1 MYALCI
7 FDLDGTLLDT
17 IDGLLDSINY
27 TMEKQGRPLLQRS
40 ELKRLMGTPIQDI
53 FRIVY
58 HLEGQE
64 NTDAV
69 EIFRN
74 HNRDNPGCVSVYP
87 GMEELLSDLQKSGCI
102 IALST
107 MKPKETAERMLAS
120 AGLIQYFDLVMG
132 KGDDA
137 AVSKASMVE
146 RALSCFHLSSSE
158 AVFVGDSEHDRL
170 GAELTGIDFVGVTY
184 GYGFCKD
191 FDVTN
196 GYHTASAQNASDVRN
211 VLFGKTG
218 KQTPKTNY

>member
-27 TMEKQGRPLLQRS
+27 TMEKHGASPLQRS

-64 NTDAV
+64 NADAV

-87 GMEELLSDLQKSGCI
+87 GMDELLSDLQKAGCRV
-102 IALST
+102 ALST
-107 MKPKETAERMLAS
+107 MKPKETAERMLID

-132 KGDDA
+132 KGDNA
-137 AVSKASMVE
+137 AVSKASMVND
-146 RALSCFHLSSSE
+146 ALSSFHLSPSE

-170 GAELTGIDFVGVTY
+170 GAEMTGIDFVGVTY
-184 GYGFCKD
+184 GYGFCED
-191 FDVTN
+191 SDVTK
-196 GYHTASAQNASDVRN
+196 GYHRAAAENASDVRS
-211 VLFGKTG
+211 VLFGK
-218 KQTPKTNY
+218 K

>member
-27 TMEKQGRPLLQRS
+27 TMEKQGQPLLQRS

-53 FRIVY
+53 FRIAY
-58 HLEGQE
+58 HLEGKE
-64 NTDAV
+64 NADAV

-74 HNRDNPGCVSVYP
+74 HNRENPGRVSVYP
-87 GMEELLSDLQKSGCI
+87 GMKELLSDLQKAGCRV
-102 IALST
+102 ALST

-120 AGLIQYFDLVMG
+120 AGLIHYFDLVMG

-137 AVSKASMVE
+137 AVSKASMVNT
-146 RALSCFHLSSSE
+146 ALSRFHLSPSE

-170 GAELTGIDFVGVTY
+170 GAEMTGIDFVGVTY
-184 GYGFCKD
+184 GYGFDTDADIIK
-191 FDVTN
+191 
-196 GYHTASAQNASDVRN
+196 GYHTVAAQNASDIRRI
-211 VLFGKTG
+211 LFGKM
-218 KQTPKTNY
+218 

>member
-27 TMEKQGRPLLQRS
+27 TMEKQGFSPLQQS

-64 NTDAV
+64 NADAV

-87 GMEELLSDLQKSGCI
+87 GMDELLSDLQKAGCRV
-102 IALST
+102 ALST
-107 MKPKETAERMLAS
+107 MKPKETAERMLID

-132 KGDDA
+132 KGDNA
-137 AVSKASMVE
+137 AVSKASMIND
-146 RALSCFHLSSSE
+146 ALSCFHLNLSE

-170 GAELTGIDFVGVTY
+170 GAEMTGIDFVGVTY
-184 GYGFCKD
+184 GYGFCED
-191 FDVTN
+191 SDVTK
-196 GYHTASAQNASDVRN
+196 GYHRAAAENASDVRR
-211 VLFGKTG
+211 VLFGK
-218 KQTPKTNY
+218 

>member
-27 TMEKQGRPLLQRS
+27 TMEKHGASPLQRS

-64 NTDAV
+64 NADAV

-87 GMEELLSDLQKSGCI
+87 GMKELLSDLQKAGCRV
-102 IALST
+102 ALST
-107 MKPKETAERMLAS
+107 MKPKETAERMLID

-132 KGDDA
+132 KGDNA
-137 AVSKASMVE
+137 AVSKASMVND
-146 RALSCFHLSSSE
+146 ALSCFHLNPSE

-170 GAELTGIDFVGVTY
+170 GAEMTGIDFVGVTY
-184 GYGFCKD
+184 GYGFCGD
-191 FDVTN
+191 SDVTK
-196 GYHTASAQNASDVRN
+196 GYHRTAAENASDVRS
-211 VLFGKTG
+211 VLFGK
-218 KQTPKTNY
+218 K